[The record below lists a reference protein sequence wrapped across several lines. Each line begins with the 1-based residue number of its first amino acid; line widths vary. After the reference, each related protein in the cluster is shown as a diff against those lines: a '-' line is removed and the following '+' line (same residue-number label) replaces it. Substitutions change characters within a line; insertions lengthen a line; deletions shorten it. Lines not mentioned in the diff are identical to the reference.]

1 MLDRLQ
7 RAGRQRPPEDAD
19 VIVDN
24 TATGSTLRAN
34 RLEVI
39 ETLMTSSTCLYANPR
54 ALECPD
60 VREHAETLVLLL
72 ESVLNSRK
80 RSMVELN
87 AGNDVLESVLELLP
101 CMREPTL
108 APLRGGMATSVKAAV
123 PKRDIVR
130 LIPQLKAA
138 GASDIVVMPIGQ
150 IVA

>member
-1 MLDRLQ
+1 
-7 RAGRQRPPEDAD
+7 
-19 VIVDN
+19 
-24 TATGSTLRAN
+24 
-34 RLEVI
+34 
-39 ETLMTSSTCLYANPR
+39 
-54 ALECPD
+54 
-60 VREHAETLVLLL
+60 
-72 ESVLNSRK
+72 
-80 RSMVELN
+80 MVELN